1 MPNFLLH
8 DTSISAPYLMTL
20 AVEEP
25 LASTVSPFDGGTV
38 LAMGYSIIKKNRRFH
53 FKAKLGK
60 KSKG

>member
-1 MPNFLLH
+1 
-8 DTSISAPYLMTL
+8 MTL